1 MAYRDV
7 QSASLYAEDD
17 EITKAWEE
25 WARQRKCIHCGA
37 YYTTFNS
44 FGRQQCKQHYK
55 SKPTIYEPD
64 GQYGEKFICC
74 DKKLPRPQFVGPG
87 SYVPCGM
94 LMDQFSC
101 TPCDTV
107 LDLPADPMGCANAD
121 HTDDGNPW
129 PIGLVD
135 FKNPDSEY
143 YVDPDLVRPV
153 GGWKINETIKFENKL
168 FKIRSPPNPFGEVRV
183 QFEGFV
189 EGETKGDLYNE
200 NLDELQGE
208 TKGDRK
214 YREPNDEFEE
224 HHPTELHVKDMR
236 PYGFDIDIYDTLEII
251 DETTGKVADKI
262 SKIVDN
268 GCWRRW
274 SAGVLI
280 PDIAGVLP
288 FMVNTRQYPR
298 ICGTE
303 TFSDRVGVNP
313 QIPVVWR
320 INVPDRLLT

>member
-1 MAYRDV
+1 MHMAYRDV

-25 WARQRKCIHCGA
+25 WARYRKCIHCGT

-55 SKPTIYEPD
+55 SKTIISESD
-64 GQYGEKFICC
+64 GQYGEQFTCC
-74 DKKLPRPQFVGPG
+74 GKKLPRPRFMGAG
-87 SYVPCGM
+87 SFVPCGQ

-101 TPCDTV
+101 TPCDAI
-107 LDLPADPMGCANAD
+107 LDLPADPVGCADAD
-121 HTDDGNPW
+121 HSDDGNPW

-135 FKNPDSEY
+135 FVDPTSEY
-143 YVDPDLVRPV
+143 YVNPNFIRPV
-153 GGWKINETIKFENKL
+153 GGWKINDTIKFGKKL

-183 QFEGFV
+183 EFEGAV
-189 EGETKGDLYNE
+189 PDD
-200 NLDELQGE
+200 DEAVQGE
-208 TKGDRK
+208 AKG
-214 YREPNDEFEE
+214 EPRDEVEE
-224 HHPTELHVKDMR
+224 PPPTELHVKEMR
-236 PYGFDIDIYDTLEII
+236 PHGFDRNTYDTLEII
-251 DETTGKVADKI
+251 DETTGKVTDKI
-262 SKIVDN
+262 SKIDARF
-268 GCWRRW
+268 WRRW

-288 FMVNTRQYPR
+288 FMVNTTQYPR

-303 TFSDRVGVNP
+303 PFAQRTGVNP

-320 INVPDRLLT
+320 IKVPDNLLTQ

>member
-55 SKPTIYEPD
+55 SKTTIYEPD
-64 GQYGEKFICC
+64 GQYGERFTCC
-74 DKKLPRPQFVGPG
+74 NKKLPRPQFMGPD
-87 SYVPCGM
+87 SYVPCGL

-101 TPCDTV
+101 TPCDNV
-107 LDLPADPMGCANAD
+107 LDLPADPVGCANAD

-135 FKNPDSEY
+135 FENMDSEY

-153 GGWKINETIKFENKL
+153 GGWKINNTIKFGNKL

-183 QFEGFV
+183 EFQGYDL
-189 EGETKGDLYNE
+189 GETKGEPNDAR
-200 NLDELQGE
+200 GE
-208 TKGDRK
+208 TKYNGNLDD
-214 YREPNDEFEE
+214 PNDEP
-224 HHPTELHVKDMR
+224 HPTELHVKEMR
-236 PYGFDIDIYDTLEII
+236 PHMFDINTYDTLEII
-251 DETTGKVADKI
+251 DETTGNVADKI
-262 SKIVDN
+262 SKID
-268 GCWRRW
+268 GRFWRRW

-288 FMVNTRQYPR
+288 FMVNTIQYPR

-303 TFSDRVGVNP
+303 TFSQRAGVNP

-320 INVPDRLLT
+320 INVPDRLLR

>member
-1 MAYRDV
+1 MHMAYRDV

-55 SKPTIYEPD
+55 SKTTIFEPD
-64 GQYGEKFICC
+64 GQYGEKFTCC
-74 DKKLPRPQFVGPG
+74 GKKLPRPRFMGAG
-87 SYVPCGM
+87 SFVPCGQ

-101 TPCDTV
+101 TPCDAV
-107 LDLPADPMGCANAD
+107 LDLPADPVGCAYAD

-135 FKNPDSEY
+135 FGDQDSEY
-143 YVDPDLVRPV
+143 YVNPDLVRPV
-153 GGWKINETIKFENKL
+153 GGWKINDTIKFGNKL

-183 QFEGFV
+183 EFQRYD
-189 EGETKGDLYNE
+189 GETKNE
-200 NLDELQGE
+200 NLDEFQGE
-208 TKGDRK
+208 TKG
-214 YREPNDEFEE
+214 EPNDEP
-224 HHPTELHVKDMR
+224 HPTELHVKEMR
-236 PYGFDIDIYDTLEII
+236 PHDFNRNTYDTLEII
-251 DETTGKVADKI
+251 DEATGKVADKI
-262 SKIVDN
+262 SKIN
-268 GCWRRW
+268 TRFWRRW

-288 FMVNTRQYPR
+288 FMVNTTQYPR

-303 TFSDRVGVNP
+303 TFSQRAGVNP

-320 INVPDRLLT
+320 IKVPDNLLTQ